1 MNNSM
6 YRALVAILKI
16 VTIGVV
22 GSSCSHDSEMAPTGG
37 VAVPSL
43 PMSEGEPV
51 AVDSPE
57 GMATGIAG
65 ENQTKGQVQPQTVPY
80 SSPKQLFIAAPNLA
94 RLLYT

>member
-37 VAVPSL
+37 VAVP
-43 PMSEGEPV
+43 
-51 AVDSPE
+51 
-57 GMATGIAG
+57 
-65 ENQTKGQVQPQTVPY
+65 
-80 SSPKQLFIAAPNLA
+80 IAAHVRRGA
-94 RLLYT
+94 GSG